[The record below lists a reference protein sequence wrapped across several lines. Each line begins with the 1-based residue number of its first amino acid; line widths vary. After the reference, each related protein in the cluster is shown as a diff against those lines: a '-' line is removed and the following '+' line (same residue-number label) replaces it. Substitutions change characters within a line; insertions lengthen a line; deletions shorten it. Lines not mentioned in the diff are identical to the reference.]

1 MPYFDHNATTF
12 LAPEVAEE
20 LTSALRE
27 VYGNASSTHAQGQLA
42 KRQLEQSRRTIA
54 GALHVPPADF
64 IFTSGGTESNNLAI
78 LGLLGGLGSG
88 AKHVITSSIEHPSV
102 LEVFRQLERDGVAV
116 TFLPVDASGVIRA
129 EAVAEALRPETV
141 LVSVMHANNETG
153 AVEPIQE
160 IAKLIQGRKIF
171 LHADGV
177 QAFGKLAVDM
187 QALGV
192 DLYSVSAHKIFGP
205 KGIGGLYVRKGT
217 PLRRTMLG
225 GHHERERRAGTEN
238 VPAAMAFA
246 RAVELCTEP
255 DCLLRDRFEE
265 KLLGALPDIKVNGG
279 GEVRLPN
286 TSSVLFPGV
295 SAEALMIALDLQGMA
310 VSTGAACSSGSVEPS
325 HVLLAMG
332 LSRKDARSS
341 VRFSF
346 GRYNTL
352 DEVDALAEATIAAAG
367 KPTRTEARVAV

>member
-1 MPYFDHNATTF
+1 
-12 LAPEVAEE
+12 
-20 LTSALRE
+20 
-27 VYGNASSTHAQGQLA
+27 
-42 KRQLEQSRRTIA
+42 
-54 GALHVPPADF
+54 
-64 IFTSGGTESNNLAI
+64 
-78 LGLLGGLGSG
+78 
-88 AKHVITSSIEHPSV
+88 V
-102 LEVFRQLERDGVAV
+102 LEVFRQVERDGVAV
-116 TFLPVDASGVIRA
+116 TFLPVGTNGVIRA

-141 LVSVMHANNETG
+141 LISVMHANNETG
-153 AVEPIQE
+153 AVQPIQE
-160 IAKLIQGRKIF
+160 IAKVIHGRKIF

-255 DCLLRDRFEE
+255 DCVLRDRFEE
-265 KLLGALPDIKVNGG
+265 ELLGTLPDIQINSG
-279 GEVRLPN
+279 GETRLPN
-286 TSSVLFPGV
+286 TSSILFPGV
-295 SAEALMIALDLQGMA
+295 SAEALIIALDLQGMA

-332 LSRKDARSS
+332 LSRKEARSS

-346 GRYNTL
+346 GRYNTQ
-352 DEVDALAEATIAAAG
+352 DEVDTLAEATIAAAR
-367 KPTRTEARVAV
+367 KLIRREVSIAV